1 MKLYKVPRNSKIRIL
16 NKEDAIGPPGSI
28 TLNLQDTYHFGHI
41 DGMYS
46 YCKDKDS
53 NVIHLPAWTE
63 VWIVDEKGEYTS

>member
-16 NKEDAIGPPGSI
+16 YEEDTIGPPGSI

-46 YCKDKDS
+46 YCKTHDG
-53 NVIHLPAWTE
+53 IIAHIPAWAE
-63 VWIVDEKGEYTS
+63 VEIVSEDC

>member
-1 MKLYKVPRNSKIRIL
+1 MKLYNVPRNTLIRVYDENEDGSL
-16 NKEDAIGPPGSI
+16 NKKSFVD
-28 TLNLQDTYHFGHI
+28 LQFHHV

-63 VWIVDEKGEYTS
+63 VWIVDENS

>member
-1 MKLYKVPRNSKIRIL
+1 MKLYELPRYTYF
-16 NKEDAIGPPGSI
+16 
-28 TLNLQDTYHFGHI
+28 TLKDDPDKNELFFDHV